1 MFQYFSMQTKA
12 YFKLIRR
19 QLLKE
24 LQAAKSSIFVAVA
37 WFTDEKILE
46 LLSEKAREGCQVG
59 ILVMNDKTNAKAQ
72 PWYERINQSG
82 GHVYLVP
89 TYELEVE
96 GRLTRKRDCTMHNKF
111 CILDGKTVITGSYN
125 WTLRAAHRNEENI
138 TVSDDPALVADFTEQ
153 FHALVMRY
161 YPHTTLSQGI
171 ALYVDP
177 EIEALRFQLDALQI
191 QLEETQ
197 FDEEET
203 LKIITQFEAAYIR
216 YLGKLIEV
224 ILSLKEEKAR
234 LLLEAGLQAHKEDD
248 RKNDEQ
254 LRADYEAAERAQKE
268 YADNVK
274 IKKIEP
280 IPLTLNDG
288 EQLELKQRYRK
299 ASHLCHPDKVPEAS
313 RIEAAKVFSVL
324 NEAYKQ
330 NNLYKV
336 NEICDSLERNGFKVA
351 IKKLP
356 DDKEKLRHKI
366 RAIEIEVE
374 RARQR
379 LEEVQTHSAYQ
390 VVRAVKDLDAY
401 FDGQRVLLEA
411 ERSVLEQE
419 VIILRK
425 QTL

>member
-1 MFQYFSMQTKA
+1 MPTKA
-12 YFKLIRR
+12 YFKYIRR

-37 WFTDEKILE
+37 WFTDEKILD

-59 ILVMNDKTNAKAQ
+59 ILVMNDKTNAKVQ
-72 PWYERINQSG
+72 PWYERINRSG

-89 TYELEVE
+89 TYELETIGGLSVK
-96 GRLTRKRDCTMHNKF
+96 LDSTMHNKF
-111 CILDGKTVITGSYN
+111 CIIDNKIVISGSYN
-125 WTLRAAHRNEENI
+125 WTYRAAHRNEENI
-138 TVSDDPALVADFTEQ
+138 TVSDDPDLVAGFTEQ

-161 YPHTTLSQGI
+161 YPHTTLSKGM

-191 QLEETQ
+191 ELEETQ
-197 FDEEET
+197 FDEEEI

-234 LLLEAGLQAHKEDD
+234 LLLEVGLRAHREDD
-248 RKNDEQ
+248 QKNDEQ
-254 LRADYEAAERAQKE
+254 LRADHEAAERARKE

-274 IKKIEP
+274 ISKIEP
-280 IPLTLNDG
+280 VPLTLNNE
-288 EQLELKQRYRK
+288 EQVELKQRYRK

-313 RIEAAKVFSVL
+313 RIEAAKIFSVL

-330 NNLYKV
+330 NNLHKV
-336 NEICDSLERNGFKVA
+336 NEICDSLEQDGFNAVA
-351 IKKLP
+351 KKLP
-356 DDKEKLRHKI
+356 DDKEMLRHKI
-366 RAIEIEVE
+366 RTVEIEVE

-379 LEEVQTHSAYQ
+379 LGEVQTHPAYQ
-390 VVRAVKDLDAY
+390 VVRTVKDMDSY
-401 FDGQRVLLEA
+401 FDAQRVLLEA
-411 ERSVLEQE
+411 ERSILERE
-419 VIILRK
+419 VATLRK
-425 QTL
+425 HTL